1 MSYKHFI
8 RFKLEQDY
16 YIDSVTYRWTGDH
29 SAKIEARFYTDKPLD
44 EQKALLFVLAWYILS
59 RDKNQPYVMGWLI
72 LKSYSDVKL
81 SVEEVERSD
90 ESVLYM
96 DDRKRDRI
104 SICEPDVVIEEIIKN
119 WALNTDDKELSAKLT
134 AHRPTDEELMKQIF
148 KRAQVLRT
156 GGM

>member
-96 DDRKRDRI
+96 DDRKRD
-104 SICEPDVVIEEIIKN
+104 
-119 WALNTDDKELSAKLT
+119 
-134 AHRPTDEELMKQIF
+134 
-148 KRAQVLRT
+148 
-156 GGM
+156 